1 MEGSSLSP
9 VSCRMARAA
18 VDWSQKR
25 LAAETNVTVRVIL
38 DFEAGASIPQRNNL
52 RAIVLAFENAGV
64 EFLPHGTRI
73 LVVPPVPRA
82 AAAD

>member
-1 MEGSSLSP
+1 
-9 VSCRMARAA
+9 MARAA

-25 LAAETNVTVRVIL
+25 LAAEAQVTVRVIL

-64 EFLPHGTRI
+64 EFLLHGTRI
-73 LVVPPVPRA
+73 LVVPPPSPMAV
-82 AAAD
+82 AAD